1 MGVCLNDASVGKPD
15 APAVKALPQPSRVLV
30 DQGIDLWFEMY
41 LLRGD
46 CCQAA
51 QALARKNP
59 LDYAALEDCAR
70 LDDSLA
76 RTFRILEATLSRLQR
91 RAKVSSRP

>member
-1 MGVCLNDASVGKPD
+1 MGVCLNDASTGKPD
-15 APAVKALPQPSRVLV
+15 AVVVKAEPKYTRALI
-30 DQGIDLWFEMY
+30 DQGADLLFEMY

-51 QALARKNP
+51 QALTRNSS
-59 LDYAALEDCAR
+59 LDHRALEDCAQ

-76 RTFRILEATLSRLQR
+76 QAFRILQATLSRMQ
-91 RAKVSSRP
+91 RAKATSRP

>member
-1 MGVCLNDASVGKPD
+1 LGVCLNDASTAKPN
-15 APAVKALPQPSRVLV
+15 ALAVKAEPKHTRILM
-30 DQGIDLWFEMY
+30 DQGTDLLFEMY

-51 QALARKNP
+51 QALTRHSP
-59 LDYAALEDCAR
+59 LDHRALEDCAR

-76 RTFRILEATLSRLQR
+76 QTFRILQATLSRMQ
-91 RAKVSSRP
+91 RAKTASRP

>member
-1 MGVCLNDASVGKPD
+1 LGVCLNDASTRKPD
-15 APAVKALPQPSRVLV
+15 AVVVKAEPKHTRALM
-30 DQGIDLWFEMY
+30 DQGANLLFEMY

-51 QALARKNP
+51 QTLTRNSP
-59 LDYAALEDCAR
+59 LDHRALEDCAR

-76 RTFRILEATLSRLQR
+76 QTFRILQATTLSRMQ
-91 RAKVSSRP
+91 RAKANSLP